1 MKKLLAASVL
11 ALMLTACSQSK
22 TEQPQQ
28 PQPLTQEQL
37 QQEVNKAAQECQQ
50 ELGKKP
56 TREQFDACMSKKGFE
71 RINPAPQEKV
81 PAKGKKA
88 TK

>member
-50 ELGKKP
+50 ELGNKP

-71 RINPAPQEKV
+71 GINPAPQEKA